1 MTTTQALERRGP
13 IAVRTADV
21 PWYDLGARRGIKLK
35 AISLSDETG
44 TRNALV
50 ALGTLEEDAI
60 SPRHKHTFEQV
71 RYMIDGGMRFGD
83 ETYDAGDCV
92 YFPEGIEYGPQ
103 LGVPGSQSLH
113 LTLQYGGPA
122 GIYFPSRSEQY
133 AAREALSAKGTFKN
147 GMYTRADGSVVDGFQ
162 ALVEERTGKPCVY
175 PAPRFERPIRMRTAA
190 FPWQPLDSV
199 PGVAIRRL
207 ARFNDVGP
215 DISLLRLS
223 ANALLPAAR
232 AAGDEVRFLLSG
244 DVRYGESALDAISC
258 IYVPSGERMEAV
270 EAVRDS
276 ELLAI
281 RYNIPATTF

>member
-1 MTTTQALERRGP
+1 MTTMVERRGSV
-13 IAVRTADV
+13 AVRTADV

-35 AISLSDETG
+35 AMSFSDRTG

-50 ALGTLEEDAI
+50 ALGTLDEDAI

-71 RYMIDGGMRFGD
+71 RYMLDGGMRFGE

-133 AAREALSAKGTFKN
+133 AAREALAAKGTFKD
-147 GMYTRADGSVVDGFQ
+147 GMYTRGDGSVVDGFQ
-162 ALVEERTGKPCVY
+162 ALIEERTGKPCEY
-175 PAPRFERPIRMRTAA
+175 PAPRYERPIRMRTSA
-190 FPWQPLDSV
+190 FAWQPLDGV

-207 ARFNDVGP
+207 ACFNEVGP
-215 DISLLRLS
+215 EITMLRL
-223 ANALLPAAR
+223 AAHARLPAGMAI
-232 AAGDEVRFLLSG
+232 GDEVRFLISG
-244 DVRYGESALDAISC
+244 DVRYGETALDAVSC
-258 IYVPSGERMEAV
+258 IYVPDGERIEAIEAV
-270 EAVRDS
+270 GDS

-281 RYNIPATTF
+281 RYNIPS

>member
-1 MTTTQALERRGP
+1 MTTMVERRGAV
-13 IAVRTADV
+13 AVRTAEV

-35 AISLSDETG
+35 AMSFSDETG

-50 ALGTLEEDAI
+50 ALGTLDEDAI

-92 YFPEGIEYGPQ
+92 YFPEGIAYGPQ

-113 LTLQYGGPA
+113 LTLQFGGPA

-147 GMYTRADGSVVDGFQ
+147 GMYTRADGTVLDGFE
-162 ALVEERTGKPCVY
+162 ALVEERTGKPCTY
-175 PAPRFERPIRMRTAA
+175 PAPRYERPIRMRTTA
-190 FPWQPLDSV
+190 FAWQPLGDV

-207 ARFNDVGP
+207 ARFNEVGP
-215 DISLLRLS
+215 EITMLRM
-223 ANALLPAAR
+223 AAHARLPAGHAV
-232 AAGDEVRFLLSG
+232 GDEVRFLISG
-244 DVRYGESALDAISC
+244 DVRYGETLLDAISC
-258 IYVPSGERMEAV
+258 TYVPDGERIEAT
-270 EAVRDS
+270 EAIGEG

-281 RYNIPATTF
+281 RYNIPS